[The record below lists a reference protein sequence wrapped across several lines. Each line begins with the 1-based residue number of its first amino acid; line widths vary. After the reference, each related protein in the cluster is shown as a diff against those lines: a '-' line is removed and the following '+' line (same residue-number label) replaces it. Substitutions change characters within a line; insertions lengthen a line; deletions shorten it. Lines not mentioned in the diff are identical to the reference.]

1 MPALLL
7 CRKWLGEILH
17 GNAFSGVCFDAKSL
31 RYFGYFHVP
40 DKAVIDNDSLGS
52 AFAFA
57 LCFKNINMVDEFTKQ
72 RCGQSVHSH
81 KPADCRSE
89 IFAFLF
95 ALSAFGKLLPKRL
108 FFCFQLQPFRFILVG
123 QLHKPF
129 VAHFADG
136 VALIKLLV

>member
-17 GNAFSGVCFDAKSL
+17 GNAFSGVCFDARSL

-108 FFCFQLQPFRFILVG
+108 S
-123 QLHKPF
+123 
-129 VAHFADG
+129 FAFSSSLSVSYLWDNCINHSSLTLPT
-136 VALIKLLV
+136 ALPS

>member
-17 GNAFSGVCFDAKSL
+17 GNAFSGVCFDARSL

-89 IFAFLF
+89 IFAFSVRAVRIRKAF
-95 ALSAFGKLLPKRL
+95 AEAPLSFAFSSSLSVSYLWDNCINHSSLTLPT
-108 FFCFQLQPFRFILVG
+108 
-123 QLHKPF
+123 
-129 VAHFADG
+129 
-136 VALIKLLV
+136 ALPS

>member
-17 GNAFSGVCFDAKSL
+17 GNAFSGVCFDARSL
-31 RYFGYFHVP
+31 RYLGYFHIS
-40 DKAVIDNDSLGS
+40 DKAIVDYDSLCS
-52 AFAFA
+52 AFAGAF
-57 LCFKNINMVDEFTKQ
+57 CFKHINVVNQFTEQ

-136 VALIKLLV
+136 VVLIKLLV

>member
-17 GNAFSGVCFDAKSL
+17 GNAFSGVCFDARSL

-52 AFAFA
+52 VFACA
-57 LCFKNINMVDEFTKQ
+57 LRFKHINVVDEFTEQ
-72 RCGQSVHSH
+72 WCGKFVHSH
-81 KPADCRSE
+81 KSADCRSE
-89 IFAFLF
+89 TFAFLF

>member
-17 GNAFSGVCFDAKSL
+17 GNAFSGVCFDARSL

-89 IFAFLF
+89 ILAFLF
-95 ALSAFGKLLPKRL
+95 ALSAFGKLLTKR
-108 FFCFQLQPFRFILVG
+108 FNFCL
-123 QLHKPF
+123 
-129 VAHFADG
+129 
-136 VALIKLLV
+136 